1 MVKPGPDSVGRNRSK
16 KLFKGVSVDDSDRV
30 RQLQDTIALRLLP
43 SIRDLKRIAQ
53 ATLVWTVLSA
63 IVMLAGWAAVIAILA
78 WGVTHGR
85 F

>member
-1 MVKPGPDSVGRNRSK
+1 M
-16 KLFKGVSVDDSDRV
+16 DDSDRV

-63 IVMLAGWAAVIAILA
+63 IVMLAGWAAVIAILVWKGDA
-78 WGVTHGR
+78 W
-85 F
+85 